1 MGTRTLPFVQA
12 EAVRAGFAFRPC
24 LECKPGAVSGRLNE
38 FSGAATVST
47 PVLETELLLSGIPID
62 DVSVRE
68 YRTAKQID
76 EV

>member
-1 MGTRTLPFVQA
+1 V
-12 EAVRAGFAFRPC
+12 
-24 LECKPGAVSGRLNE
+24 NE
-38 FSGAATVST
+38 FARAAAVST
-47 PVLETELLLSGIPID
+47 PALESELLFFGIPID